1 MFHFSWGIF
10 DMTHRAYDDKIYN
23 ITNRLF
29 DISVQPNVF
38 RNMCNIYSMWQHQT
52 DATLNGNKIIYEQ
65 TF

>member
-29 DISVQPNVF
+29 DISMQPNVF
-38 RNMCNIYSMWQHQT
+38 CNMCNIYILYIV
-52 DATLNGNKIIYEQ
+52 TLDRCDFKWK
-65 TF
+65 

>member
-29 DISVQPNVF
+29 DISMQPNVF
-38 RNMCNIYSMWQHQT
+38 CNMCNIYC
-52 DATLNGNKIIYEQ
+52 I
-65 TF
+65 